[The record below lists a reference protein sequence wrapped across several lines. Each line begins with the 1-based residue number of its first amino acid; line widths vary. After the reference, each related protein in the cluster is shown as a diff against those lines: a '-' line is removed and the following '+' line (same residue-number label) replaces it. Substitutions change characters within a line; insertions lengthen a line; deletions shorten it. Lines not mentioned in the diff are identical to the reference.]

1 MQHLVFTVKG
11 VFFNSGR
18 LLTCK
23 NNIIESQ
30 CTTLSWQYST
40 ILYHSQIEIHN
51 IFHFKDQLSAVEE
64 ESISVAGPEVE
75 NLKQTIAGKDREI
88 ALLTGELQTLQ
99 SQLQGVSNCQLER
112 QQEEE
117 EAIHRWTVETSELK
131 AKLVKVEGEKQE
143 GERQL
148 EAIYQQ
154 MEFLKRL
161 AGELRE
167 KKCSVLQVDHYACVK
182 S

>member
-1 MQHLVFTVKG
+1 M
-11 VFFNSGR
+11 
-18 LLTCK
+18 
-23 NNIIESQ
+23 
-30 CTTLSWQYST
+30 
-40 ILYHSQIEIHN
+40 
-51 IFHFKDQLSAVEE
+51 
-64 ESISVAGPEVE
+64 E

-99 SQLQGVSNCQLER
+99 SQLQGVGNCQLEK

-117 EAIHRWTVETSELK
+117 EAIHRWMVETSELK

-148 EAIYQQ
+148 EAIYRQ

-161 AGELRE
+161 AAELRE